1 MNYLDPKARTAQVGG
16 SVSQRRGGFFELVP
30 RSYWIALAVVSA
42 AALWV
47 ASGQFFGQN
56 ANPSQIS
63 EVQAPAFET
72 GQVGGPA
79 MAVRSEPLAQARVSH
94 LVAAPIVSRVIVQGE
109 TKPNR
114 TIEVKA
120 QVRGSIVKIAKERG
134 DAAVVG
140 EALFSIADEGRSEQL
155 AKAKAANALRQAQF
169 QAAQSLTETGF
180 NTRIRL
186 AEARSNL
193 ASAQADLVARQ
204 LDVDNLVI
212 RAPFDGVVDEREVE
226 VGDFVET
233 GRSVGR
239 VVELDPIKVIG
250 QVSESNINDVR
261 VGMIAQIELVD
272 SRRFPARLTF
282 KSSTSDTETRTF
294 EIELE
299 APNPDGAIIGGLTA
313 TIGLPTDEKLGH
325 LVSPSVLTLSDSGQ
339 IGVKIVDAY
348 SRIRFVPITILDEGP
363 DGTWIGGLPREV
375 DLVTVGQDFVGE
387 NELVEPVFIDFE
399 G

>member
-1 MNYLDPKARTAQVGG
+1 
-16 SVSQRRGGFFELVP
+16 
-30 RSYWIALAVVSA
+30 
-42 AALWV
+42 
-47 ASGQFFGQN
+47 
-56 ANPSQIS
+56 
-63 EVQAPAFET
+63 
-72 GQVGGPA
+72 
-79 MAVRSEPLAQARVSH
+79 
-94 LVAAPIVSRVIVQGE
+94 
-109 TKPNR
+109 
-114 TIEVKA
+114 
-120 QVRGSIVKIAKERG
+120 
-134 DAAVVG
+134 
-140 EALFSIADEGRSEQL
+140 
-155 AKAKAANALRQAQF
+155 
-169 QAAQSLTETGF
+169 
-180 NTRIRL
+180 
-186 AEARSNL
+186 
-193 ASAQADLVARQ
+193 
-204 LDVDNLVI
+204 
-212 RAPFDGVVDEREVE
+212 
-226 VGDFVET
+226 
-233 GRSVGR
+233 
-239 VVELDPIKVIG
+239 
-250 QVSESNINDVR
+250 
-261 VGMIAQIELVD
+261 MIAQIELVD